1 MASENQ
7 IFEAAEMVFSFDIH
21 LYICGRLWHEKDF
34 HDLTEYEVLLV
45 ASLLYILSDE
55 EKRTRITD
63 ALRENLGIKDP
74 ENAVRYVILHDLS
87 SVSSAKMLFH
97 RISYTS
103 ELILKNTAS
112 EDLAKKLPAL
122 YLTAAEIYL
131 VSTIAVSF
139 SEMSVNLASLTLRLW
154 LDCQVNNLRNAGRGC
169 DPFHDYM
176 TWPSLEEFFHI
187 IQENELEFG
196 PYEPMGDPKLDQ
208 AAEPIFEYF
217 RDMVTDGFARVAKE
231 SKNPGFYVP
240 FKEPDYAAALERYRY
255 IMKYMER
262 YGTYTDEYRQ
272 DEESLSG
279 VINRMFAMADELEPL
294 MKDVAPK
301 SSVTIRDGVRMSMLN
316 VFLYLTASDEYVSG
330 KEVRLINDCL
340 GYEFTKDEIK
350 RLIRDQNIYTVTFEN
365 QTPPA
370 MKLLMKFDRALAKRG
385 YAVSVSYTRRFVTL
399 CEEAGRL
406 FLGCDGSANDDEKR
420 DLQTLISKYST
431 LAEKLERNMK
441 KICRKG

>member
-1 MASENQ
+1 
-7 IFEAAEMVFSFDIH
+7 
-21 LYICGRLWHEKDF
+21 
-34 HDLTEYEVLLV
+34 
-45 ASLLYILSDE
+45 
-55 EKRTRITD
+55 
-63 ALRENLGIKDP
+63 
-74 ENAVRYVILHDLS
+74 
-87 SVSSAKMLFH
+87 
-97 RISYTS
+97 
-103 ELILKNTAS
+103 
-112 EDLAKKLPAL
+112 
-122 YLTAAEIYL
+122 
-131 VSTIAVSF
+131 
-139 SEMSVNLASLTLRLW
+139 
-154 LDCQVNNLRNAGRGC
+154 
-169 DPFHDYM
+169 
-176 TWPSLEEFFHI
+176 
-187 IQENELEFG
+187 
-196 PYEPMGDPKLDQ
+196 
-208 AAEPIFEYF
+208 
-217 RDMVTDGFARVAKE
+217 MVTDGFALAAKE
-231 SKNPGFYVP
+231 SENPGFYVP
-240 FKEPDYAAALERYRY
+240 FKEADYAAALERYRY
-255 IMKYMER
+255 IMKYTER

-370 MKLLMKFDRALAKRG
+370 MKLLMRFDRALAEKG